1 MKDSST
7 SNKSHWLDIA
17 EIAAVAGSVGGS
29 IAGVFFKQFLWAT
42 IPLSASA
49 ALAILNHQ
57 RLKSLIREEQKAIA
71 FLVEQNEAEVNDFKI
86 EYLQNYQAS
95 KTRVAELEGE
105 LGQVRNLA
113 TVELARLQQEQKADF
128 KSTSQALE
136 ILQNSLAKL
145 DSLSQKLEQDI
156 HTVDHKQKETSK
168 VVRELK
174 AIDIFTQNIQA
185 QINVIQSYFE
195 RGLAYQRLGNK
206 HRAISDYSRTLELD
220 ISHAPAHHNR
230 GVLYAEMGL
239 EQKAVIDLRRASQL
253 YFDQGNLDKYRETR
267 DLVPKIHQNQNIEAV
282 DSNNGVADNNQ
293 DTESVIVGNLFA

>member
-57 RLKSLIREEQKAIA
+57 RLKSLITEEQKAIA
-71 FLVEQNEAEVNDFKI
+71 ILIEQNQAQVNDFKI
-86 EYLQNYQAS
+86 EYAQNYQAS
-95 KTRVAELEGE
+95 KTKIAELEEE

-128 KSTSQALE
+128 KSTSQELE
-136 ILQNSLAKL
+136 ILQNSVAKL
-145 DSLSQKLEQDI
+145 DSLSQKLEQDL
-156 HTVDHKQKETSK
+156 HTIDHKQQETSK

-185 QINVIQSYFE
+185 EINTIQSYFE
-195 RGLAYQRLGNK
+195 RGFAYQRLGNK
-206 HRAISDYSRTLELD
+206 HRAIGDYSRTLELD
-220 ISHAPAHHNR
+220 SSHAQAHHNR

-267 DLVPKIHQNQNIEAV
+267 DLVQKIYQNRNVEPV
-282 DSNNGVADNNQ
+282 DSNNEVADNNQ
-293 DTESVIVGNLFA
+293 DPESVIVGNLFG